1 MINQMNK
8 HMNHLSL
15 KKNLLAIESVEH
27 GKKITKKNLMSEE
40 MKEHKLKKKPTMSE
54 LLGMERKEHVRGG
67 KIVIDKEY

>member
-15 KKNLLAIESVEH
+15 KKNLLAIESIEH
-27 GKKITKKNLMSEE
+27 GRKVTKKNLMDTE
-40 MKEHKLKKKPTMSE
+40 MKEHGMKKKPTMSQ

>member
-15 KKNLLAIESVEH
+15 KKNLLEIESIEH
-27 GKKITKKNLMSEE
+27 GRKVTKKNLMGAE
-40 MKEHKLKKKPTMSE
+40 MKEHGLKKKPTMSQ
-54 LLGMERKEHVRGG
+54 LLGMERKEHLRKG

>member
-8 HMNHLSL
+8 HVNHLSL
-15 KKNLLAIESVEH
+15 KKNLLQIESIEH
-27 GKKITKKNLMSEE
+27 GKKITKRNLMPTE

>member
-8 HMNHLSL
+8 HLNHLSL
-15 KKNLLAIESVEH
+15 KKNLYEIESIEH
-27 GKKITKKNLMSEE
+27 GKKVNKKNLMAEE